1 MRQIPLED
9 RIDAIHVLL
18 SNLVAH
24 LEDAGLVDRQ
34 VLENDVLLQ
43 LDCLESSNRAVQDV
57 QVVFDMAT
65 ALRGAWE
72 RARSDGR
79 GSVE

>member
-24 LEDAGLVDRQ
+24 LEDSGLVDRV
-34 VLENDVLLQ
+34 VLEHDVLTL
-43 LDCLESSNRAVQDV
+43 LDAQDASNRAIQDV
-57 QVVFDMAT
+57 QVVFGT
-65 ALRGAWE
+65 ADRLRAAWE
-72 RARSDGR
+72 RARSENSGR
-79 GSVE
+79 PA